1 MEKVTVKNS
10 WLPCILQHN
19 VFYRYV
25 MTISSLPFTI
35 IKICFKL
42 PIVNPSMAIAQT
54 NLTEKIQVF

>member
-19 VFYRYV
+19 VFYKYV

-35 IKICFKL
+35 LKICFKL
-42 PIVNPSMAIAQT
+42 TIVNPSMAIAQ
-54 NLTEKIQVF
+54 EK